1 MYGIKLSE
9 FLNTP
14 VVVEN
19 RAGANGSIGADM
31 VAKAQP
37 DGYTVLIGTNT
48 TNAAINS
55 LMKVVPFNFE
65 RDFAPVSFLGSIP
78 LLVCVNNDLPAKTLK
93 ELIALAKSKPGALS
107 FATASASQRVSTE
120 MLASM
125 TGMKLVH
132 VPYKSSPNA
141 VTDLMTGQVQLFTA
155 DLAVTLPQVKAG
167 KIRALAV
174 TSSQRSPLA
183 PDVPTVNEAA
193 DLKSYE
199 LIAWFALFAPA
210 ATPKDIIAKLN
221 DAAKKAAEA
230 RDLHER
236 LAPIG
241 LDMASSTPE
250 QLAARVKVEAA
261 KWSKAMTEAGI
272 EPE

>member
-1 MYGIKLSE
+1 
-9 FLNTP
+9 
-14 VVVEN
+14 
-19 RAGANGSIGADM
+19 
-31 VAKAQP
+31 
-37 DGYTVLIGTNT
+37 
-48 TNAAINS
+48 
-55 LMKVVPFNFE
+55 
-65 RDFAPVSFLGSIP
+65 
-78 LLVCVNNDLPAKTLK
+78 
-93 ELIALAKSKPGALS
+93 
-107 FATASASQRVSTE
+107 
-120 MLASM
+120 
-125 TGMKLVH
+125 
-132 VPYKSSPNA
+132 
-141 VTDLMTGQVQLFTA
+141 
-155 DLAVTLPQVKAG
+155 
-167 KIRALAV
+167 AV